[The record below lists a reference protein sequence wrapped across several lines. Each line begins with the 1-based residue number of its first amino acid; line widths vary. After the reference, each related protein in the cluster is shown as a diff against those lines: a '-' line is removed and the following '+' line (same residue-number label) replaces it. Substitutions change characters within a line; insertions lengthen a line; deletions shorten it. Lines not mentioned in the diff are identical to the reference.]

1 MQEDRRVPVDPIPV
15 EKPDDHRPQN
25 VDELAAFQS
34 QNVGDGKLVK
44 MDVDYAPMV
53 DEALPK
59 ADKLAK
65 SNVNA
70 AVDSL
75 VLLEKQS
82 RLGADMRSN
91 SRILR
96 HMVKLAFDAK
106 NWDLLNETIVGM
118 SKKRALIKYA
128 IKNMVKDCCEMVDKV
143 PDETE
148 RNRLIETLRT
158 VTAGKIYVEVERA
171 RLSKRIV
178 KKLEAEGKIEEA
190 WNILIELQVET
201 FGSMEIKEK
210 VRFLLD
216 QMRLSIQRQDF
227 VRAAIISNKISI
239 KFFEDK
245 SDEIQD
251 LKLEFYA
258 YKIAVGLNDNSYLD
272 VCRHYRAVFDTP
284 KVQADE
290 SKVKEILKNV
300 VVYVL
305 LAPYGSEQWD
315 QVHRIHAIRQLELV
329 PEYNNLLELFINE
342 EIIGWKETIL
352 TTYEE
357 LLRKGT
363 AASAAPPNVFAV
375 SEDGEKRWKT
385 FKERV
390 GEHNIRMIAKYYTQ
404 ITFDRMAE
412 LLEFPVDEMETFLC
426 KLIVTGVIPDAKIHR
441 PSRIINLRAR
451 KANVETLDT
460 WGSNVKK
467 LTDILNK
474 VSHLVSK
481 EEMVHRHLDDLKNA
495 QAASK

>member
-1 MQEDRRVPVDPIPV
+1 MPEDRRVTVSPIPV
-15 EKPDDHRPQN
+15 EKPKDNRPQN
-25 VDELAAFQS
+25 ADELAAFTS
-34 QNVGDGKLVK
+34 QNIGDGKLVK
-44 MDVDYAPMV
+44 MEVDYAPQV

-59 ADKLAK
+59 ADQLAK
-65 SNVNA
+65 TNVSSA
-70 AVDSL
+70 IDSL

-96 HMVKLAFDAK
+96 HMVKLAFEAK
-106 NWDLLNETIVGM
+106 NWNLLNETIVTM
-118 SKKRALIKYA
+118 SKKRALIKFA
-128 IKNMVKDCCEMVDKV
+128 IKNMVQDCCEMVDKL
-143 PDETE
+143 PNETE
-148 RNRLIETLRT
+148 RNRLVETLRT

-171 RLSKRIV
+171 RLSMRIA
-178 KKLEAEGKIEEA
+178 KKLEAEGKMEDA

-201 FGSMEIKEK
+201 FGSMEVKEK

-216 QMRLSIQRQDF
+216 QMRLSIQRKDF
-227 VRAAIISNKISI
+227 VRAAIISNKIST

-245 SDEIQD
+245 SDEVQD
-251 LKLEFYA
+251 LKLEFYT
-258 YKIAVGLNDNSYLD
+258 YKIAIGLNDNNYLD
-272 VCRHYRAVFDTP
+272 VCRHYRCVFDTP
-284 KVQADE
+284 KVQADDG
-290 SKVKEILKNV
+290 KVKEILKNV

-305 LAPYGSEQWD
+305 LSPYGSEQWD

-329 PEYNNLLELFINE
+329 PEYNSLLELFINE
-342 EIIGWKETIL
+342 EIIGWKDTIVS
-352 TTYEE
+352 TYEQ

-363 AASAAPPNVFAV
+363 PASAAPPNVFTM
-375 SEDGEKRWKT
+375 SEDGEKRWKA

-412 LLEFPVDEMETFLC
+412 LLEFPVDEMEAFLC

-451 KANVETLDT
+451 KANIETLDN
-460 WGSNVKK
+460 WGSNVRK

-481 EEMVHRHLDDLKNA
+481 EEMVHRHLDDQKIL
-495 QAASK
+495 AAAK